1 MTRPVLS
8 PVRSVRR
15 TPVEATRLAWCGEDD
30 LRAAIAHEVY
40 ERSPRGRQETLRAL
54 ALDLSRTLGELLRGD
69 ASEADVLAAENDVL
83 RAIAERRGGL

>member
-8 PVRSVRR
+8 LVRPVRRP
-15 TPVEATRLAWCGEDD
+15 PVEATRLAWCGADEE
-30 LRAAIAHEVY
+30 RAAIAHEVY
-40 ERSPRGRQETLRAL
+40 ERSPRGRQETLRAV
-54 ALDLSRTLGELLRGD
+54 ALDLSRVVGELIRGD